1 MKGYSSDKIR
11 NVVLLGHGGCGKTTF
26 LEAALLATKVINRLG
41 KVEDGNTV
49 SDYDKMEIEKK
60 YSINTTMVPVEYNGY
75 KYNFLDTPGFFD
87 FVGEVDSA
95 MSTVSAAIIMVDAS
109 EGIQVGTEKAWE
121 LCSETDTPKFMV
133 LTKIDKDN
141 VDCDKLVEQLREK
154 FGNSVVTDDDE
165 DALREAVAG
174 TDEALMEKFFNDEPF
189 TDEEFTNGLMD
200 GIANGDVVPIIKA
213 SSLTGEGIDE
223 VLRSI
228 ARYVPTPSKHAP
240 YIGKNSKDEDVEV
253 ITDVSAD
260 PVMYVYKTIADPFM
274 GKISYAKVLSGTVK
288 LGQEL
293 YNPRSQKSEKLGSM
307 FFVRGKQ
314 QENATEVPAGDM
326 VALAKLQHTKTGD
339 TLCLKAKAVTMP
351 GINFPKPNYF
361 VAVEPAE
368 KKDEEKMAQGLHK
381 LMEEDPSFVLERNV
395 ETHQSLLGGQGDIQ
409 IGIIRAKLKERYGV
423 SVKVIPQ
430 KIAYRE
436 TIKGSSDVQGKHK
449 KQSGGAGQYGDVWI
463 RFSPSQQ
470 NFEFSEELFG
480 GSIPKN
486 YVPAVEKG
494 LLECMDKG
502 PLAGC
507 KVQNVKA
514 VLYDG
519 SYHDVDSNEVS
530 FKIAASL
537 AFKKGIVAANPCLLE
552 PIMKLEITVP
562 EKYTGDV
569 MGDMNKR
576 RGRIL
581 GMEPT
586 DNGKTKLAA
595 EAPQSELF
603 DYAIVLRAMTQA
615 RGTFTMEFSK
625 YEELPAHLAEKV
637 IEAHKAD
644 VEKEHK

>member
-260 PVMYVYKTIADPFM
+260 SVMYVYKTIADPFM

-586 DNGKTKLAA
+586 DNGKTKLLA

-615 RGTFTMEFSK
+615 RGTFTVEFSK

-637 IEAHKAD
+637 IEAHKAE

>member
-133 LTKIDKDN
+133 LTKIDKDS

-213 SSLTGEGIDE
+213 SSFTGEGIDE

-240 YIGKNSKDEDVEV
+240 YIGKNSKNEDVEV

-586 DNGKTKLAA
+586 DNGKTKLLE

-615 RGTFTMEFSK
+615 RGTFTVEFSK

-637 IEAHKAD
+637 IEAHKAE

>member
-141 VDCDKLVEQLREK
+141 VDCDKLIEQIREK
-154 FGNSVVTDDDE
+154 FGNSVVTDEDE

-200 GIANGDVVPIIKA
+200 GIANGDIVPIIKA

-228 ARYVPTPSKHAP
+228 SRYVPTPSKHAP

-586 DNGKTKLAA
+586 DNGKTKLLA

-615 RGTFTMEFSK
+615 RGTFTVEFSK

-637 IEAHKAD
+637 IEAHKAEM
-644 VEKEHK
+644 EKEHK